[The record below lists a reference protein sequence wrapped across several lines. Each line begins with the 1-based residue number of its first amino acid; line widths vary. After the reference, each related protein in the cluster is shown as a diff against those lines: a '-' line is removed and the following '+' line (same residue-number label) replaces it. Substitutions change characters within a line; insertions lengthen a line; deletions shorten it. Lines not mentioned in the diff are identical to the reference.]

1 MKIVVIGDGKV
12 GRTIVE
18 HTSKE
23 GHEVIIIDKNPKVIE
38 QIVDKY
44 DVMGICG
51 NGASYEIQKSVSVNK
66 ADLVVATTSSDE
78 VNILSCIVAK
88 ALGARST
95 IARVRSYEYNS
106 QIDIM
111 KKTLGIT
118 LIINPEYETAKEIS
132 NIINFPEAI
141 RVDTFAKG
149 NVDLVELYIPEK
161 SPLIDQSLSSIH
173 SKYQVSILVC
183 AVQRGDEVIIP
194 DGNFVF
200 KAKDKIHITA
210 SRNNVRTFLKKLGL
224 IESKL
229 QTVLIIGGGKISLYL
244 AEQLIKNKY
253 KVKIVEKDYK
263 RCLELSELLSDAT
276 IIHGD
281 GSDQILLQEEG
292 INETDAVVCLTDL
305 DEENI
310 IVSMYASKQNV
321 HKIITKVN
329 KSTLFNLLETIDM
342 ASIVAPK
349 EITASRIVSYVRA
362 TSNLRGSN
370 VITLYKLVNNQV
382 EALEFIAKDNKKIVN
397 IALKDL
403 KLKSKILIACI
414 IRDGEVI
421 IPSGNDMIMN
431 NDSVIVVTTADKCL
445 TELSDI
451 LV

>member
-18 HTSKE
+18 HTSRE

-51 NGASYEIQKSVSVNK
+51 NGASYEIQKSASVNK

-88 ALGARST
+88 ALGARFT

-118 LIINPEYETAKEIS
+118 LILNPEYETAKEIS

-149 NVDLVELYIPEK
+149 NVDLVELYIPEN

-183 AVQRGDEVIIP
+183 AVQRGNEVIIP

-210 SRNNVRTFLKKLGL
+210 SRNNVRAFLKKLGL

-329 KSTLFNLLETIDM
+329 KSTLFNL
-342 ASIVAPK
+342 
-349 EITASRIVSYVRA
+349 
-362 TSNLRGSN
+362 
-370 VITLYKLVNNQV
+370 
-382 EALEFIAKDNKKIVN
+382 F
-397 IALKDL
+397 
-403 KLKSKILIACI
+403 
-414 IRDGEVI
+414 
-421 IPSGNDMIMN
+421 
-431 NDSVIVVTTADKCL
+431 
-445 TELSDI
+445 
-451 LV
+451 